1 MAVMTNTPAAQKA
14 PKAPRRKVTTD
25 LGRQLMQR
33 ERQRLAREQAALG
46 EQLAE
51 EAQRRLSQARTNK
64 RTTKPEQNAISKG
77 IIQRFAAVL
86 ASEGLSVAINAQ
98 PAETMSAW
106 TDFEKIVIRYRMHD
120 DVRLLSATMRG
131 LAYHEGGHC
140 RWTMPFRQLVE
151 AAGLTFTPR
160 EHNAFHHAWNMLED
174 QRMET
179 AVVSDSPR
187 KAAYLTPVIMTELT
201 DTVSNAAANWPL
213 LIWRKYLP
221 TKIVRGARRLFV
233 YKHTQRGLDG
243 EALAQAWE
251 AVTTKYVMGDNA
263 VTLWEAVV
271 EAQALIAIT
280 MPIPS
285 LGDTSHDNQYHND
298 NLGDDVLVIPID
310 PSMIPEDAMDMD
322 TPAEDIDLTDPE
334 IARHL
339 AEILD
344 ALWNAPETLI
354 AVVYGAAGGA
364 TKDDEME
371 GQPAPA
377 ADPDDDEDDSNDDG
391 SNDPDDGYDD
401 DDSIDDDD
409 DSDESSHDDKDDKS
423 EPMESNEGSNDAE
436 DEEDEGQDENHG
448 GDDAHDDD
456 ESDDDLDDDEGDDF
470 DEDDDESDDDDL
482 DDAEG
487 GDGAGDDA
495 ADHDNDLTDQDLE
508 DALQEAESQR
518 DADPALDGD
527 VRAFQDAL
535 DRQVSDLKPYDLAP
549 NPDIEA
555 SATAHNLAEELEQ
568 SFYAATMD
576 QAPAWVEQQRRGI
589 LNVLRYKTR
598 QPGDAEVFKGWVD
611 DEQPGFNVAVSILLD
626 YSGSMGGYTGRLA
639 QAGYASK
646 LACEKLGIPCT
657 VVLWDT
663 DARVVWDANDTA
675 DYLPVVNSA
684 GGTDPR
690 VALADLVNQRYDK
703 EQHIVMIMTDGD
715 WQGCNP
721 GILASY
727 KTQGMLM
734 IGMGFSTGYG
744 SADHLSNVLRKYGC
758 DENYAL
764 SDLMDIPRL
773 LEQTLSANA

>member
-1 MAVMTNTPAAQKA
+1 MTNTPAAQKA

-51 EAQRRLSQARTNK
+51 EAQRRLTQARTNK
-64 RTTKPEQNAISKG
+64 RTTKPEQNAVSRG

-86 ASEGLSVAINAQ
+86 ASEGLNVAINAQ

-151 AAGLTFTPR
+151 AAGLTYLAR
-160 EHNAFHHAWNMLED
+160 DHNGFHQAWNMLED

-187 KAAYLTPVIMTELT
+187 KAAYLTPVIMTEMT

-221 TKIVRGARRLFV
+221 TKIVRGARKLFV

-251 AVTTKYVMGDNA
+251 AVVTKYVMGDNA

-271 EAQALIAIT
+271 EAKALIDIT
-280 MPIPS
+280 MPIS
-285 LGDTSHDNQYHND
+285 KLADTSHDNQYRND

-310 PSMIPEDAMDMD
+310 PSMIPEDAMSMD
-322 TPAEDIDLTDPE
+322 TPEEDIDLTDPE
-334 IARHL
+334 IAQHL

-354 AVVYGAAGGA
+354 AVVFAASGGA
-364 TKDDEME
+364 TKDDTE

-377 ADPDDDEDDSNDDG
+377 ADPDDEDESDEGDSGDTSD
-391 SNDPDDGYDD
+391 SDPDDGYDD
-401 DDSIDDDD
+401 ESDDSNDDDD
-409 DSDESSHDDKDDKS
+409 ESQSMKGD
-423 EPMESNEGSNDAE
+423 EGSNDAE

-448 GDDAHDDD
+448 GDDAHDGDD
-456 ESDDDLDDDEGDDF
+456 SDDDLDGDGDDDDFDDEGD
-470 DEDDDESDDDDL
+470 EDDDDDL
-482 DDAEG
+482 SDDEG
-487 GDGAGDDA
+487 GDGAGDEA
-495 ADHDNDLTDQDLE
+495 ADHDNDLTDEDLE
-508 DALQEAESQR
+508 EALQEAESQR
-518 DADPALDGD
+518 DADPTLDGD

-555 SATAHNLAEELEQ
+555 AATAHNLATELEQ

-598 QPGDAEVFKGWVD
+598 QPGDAEVFKSWVD
-611 DEQPGFNVAVSILLD
+611 DDQPGFNVAVSILLD
-626 YSGSMGGYTGRLA
+626 YSGSMGGYTEKLA
-639 QAGYASK
+639 QAGFASK

-690 VALADLVNQRYDK
+690 VALADLANQRYDK

-721 GILASY
+721 GVLASY
-727 KTQGMLM
+727 KSSGMII

-744 SADHLSNVLRKYGC
+744 SAEHLSNVLRKYGC